1 LLTMK
6 TQNYFQF
13 TLALLVAAF
22 LTACGSKQQA
32 QEPAPVVISGV
43 AVVTVHAQ
51 STPEY
56 YEAVGTVKS
65 GTTSVLGA
73 EISGT
78 VRKVSVK
85 EGDRVRHGQL
95 LAVIDSRVQQA
106 QLEAAAAGIEESNQG
121 LAEVKQSLQAA
132 QADRRFAE
140 ATFQRYK
147 ALLAKK
153 SVSQQ
158 EYDNAETR
166 YKGAVANE
174 MATRAKLKQMEA
186 RQRQAQ
192 AQHSS
197 AATVLSY
204 SRIVSPIDGVVTA
217 KSVDEGTL
225 VMPGTPLITVE
236 ETSHF
241 RLDASVPERFI
252 GLVRVGEQVPVKL
265 GSQQAEGRVI
275 EVVPAADPATRTF
288 VAKVELPRNCKCQSG
303 QYGSANFA
311 IGVGNRLLVPSHALV
326 RRGELEGLFVINSK
340 GVAYYRLVK
349 TGKTFGSEVE
359 ILSGLDD
366 GERVAVSKIDQLS
379 DGARVQTS

>member
-1 LLTMK
+1 
-6 TQNYFQF
+6 
-13 TLALLVAAF
+13 
-22 LTACGSKQQA
+22 
-32 QEPAPVVISGV
+32 VVSGV
-43 AVVTVHAQ
+43 TVVTVHALP
-51 STPEY
+51 TPDY
-56 YEAVGTVKS
+56 YEAVGTVKPE
-65 GTTSVLGA
+65 TASVLGA

-78 VRKVSVK
+78 VRKIYVK
-85 EGDRVRHGQL
+85 EGDHVRRGQL

-121 LAEVKQSLQAA
+121 LAEVRQALQAA
-132 QADRRFAE
+132 EADRKFAE
-140 ATFQRYK
+140 ATFKRYK

-204 SRIVSPIDGVVTA
+204 SRITSPIDGVVTA

-241 RLDASVPERFI
+241 RLDASLPERFL
-252 GLVRVGEQVPVKL
+252 GLIHRGDRVPVTL
-265 GSQQAEGRVI
+265 GSQQVAGRII
-275 EVVPAADPATRTF
+275 EIVPAADPSTRTF
-288 VAKVELPRNCKCQSG
+288 VAKVELPRSCKCQSG
-303 QYGSANFA
+303 LYGSADFT
-311 IGVGNRLLVPSHALV
+311 IGSGNRVLVPADALL
-326 RRGELEGLFVINSK
+326 RRGELEGLFVIDSK

-349 TGKTFGSEVE
+349 TGKTFGSRVE

-366 GERVAVSKIDQLS
+366 GERVAVSKVNQLS
-379 DGARVQTS
+379 DGVRVQTS

>member
-1 LLTMK
+1 MKKQTYLQVILAITAATLL
-6 TQNYFQF
+6 
-13 TLALLVAAF
+13 A
-22 LTACGSKQQA
+22 ACGSKEQA
-32 QEPAPVVISGV
+32 KETATPVISGV
-43 AVVTVHAQ
+43 AVMTVHSQ

-56 YEAVGTVKS
+56 YEAVGTVRPEI
-65 GTTSVLGA
+65 TSVLGA

-78 VRKVSVK
+78 VRKISVK
-85 EGDRVRHGQL
+85 EGDRVRRGQV

-121 LAEVKQSLQAA
+121 LAEVKQALQAA
-132 QADRRFAE
+132 EADRKFAE

-166 YKGAVANE
+166 YKGALANE
-174 MATRAKLKQMEA
+174 MATQAKLKQMGA

-197 AATVLSY
+197 AATVFSY

-225 VMPGTPLITVE
+225 VMPGAPLITVGQ
-236 ETSHF
+236 TGHF
-241 RLDASVPERFI
+241 RLDASVPERFL
-252 GLVRVGEQVPVKL
+252 GLIHVGESVPVKV
-265 GSQQAEGRVI
+265 GSQQAEGRVV
-275 EVVPAADPATRTF
+275 EVVPAADPSTRTF
-288 VAKVELPRNCKCQSG
+288 VAKVVLPRDCKCQSG

-311 IGVGNRLLVPSHALV
+311 IGAGNRLLVPSDALV
-326 RRGELEGLFVINSK
+326 ERGELEGLFVIDAK

-349 TGKTFGSEVE
+349 TGKTFGSQIE

-366 GERVAVSKIDQLS
+366 GERVAVSKIGKLS
-379 DGARVQTS
+379 DGVRVQTS

>member
-1 LLTMK
+1 MK
-6 TQNYFQF
+6 TQEYFRL
-13 TLALLVAAF
+13 TMPLLVAAF

-32 QEPAPVVISGV
+32 KETAPSVVSGV

-51 STPEY
+51 STTDY
-56 YEAVGTVKS
+56 YEAVGTVNPE
-65 GTTSVLGA
+65 TTSVLGA

-78 VRKVSVK
+78 VRKIYVK
-85 EGDRVRHGQL
+85 EGDHVRRGQL

-121 LAEVKQSLQAA
+121 LAEVKQALQAA
-132 QADRRFAE
+132 EADRRFAE

-153 SVSQQ
+153 SASQQ
-158 EYDNAETR
+158 EYDNVETH
-166 YKGAVANE
+166 YKGALANE

-204 SRIVSPIDGVVTA
+204 SRITSPIDGVVTA

-236 ETSHF
+236 ETGHF
-241 RLDASVPERFI
+241 RLLASVPERFL
-252 GLVRVGEQVPVKL
+252 GLIHVGERVPVTL
-265 GSQQAEGRVI
+265 GSQQVEGSII
-275 EVVPAADPATRTF
+275 EIVPAADPSTRTF
-288 VAKVELPRNCKCQSG
+288 VAKVELPRSCKCQSG
-303 QYGSANFA
+303 QFGSADFA
-311 IGVGNRLLVPSHALV
+311 IGSGNRVLVPADALL
-326 RRGELEGLFVINSK
+326 RRGELEGLFVIDPK

-349 TGKTFGSEVE
+349 TGKTFGSWIE

-366 GERVAVSKIDQLS
+366 GERVAVTKVNQLS
-379 DGARVQTS
+379 DGVRVQTS

>member
-1 LLTMK
+1 MK
-6 TQNYFQF
+6 KQNYLQVM
-13 TLALLVAAF
+13 LAIAAATF
-22 LTACGSKQQA
+22 LAACGSKEQA
-32 QEPAPVVISGV
+32 KEPAAPVISGV
-43 AVVTVHAQ
+43 AVMTVRSQ

-56 YEAVGTVKS
+56 YEAVGTVKPEI
-65 GTTSVLGA
+65 TSVLGA

-78 VRKVSVK
+78 VRKISVK
-85 EGDRVRHGQL
+85 EGDRVRRGQV

-121 LAEVKQSLQAA
+121 LAEVKHALQAA
-132 QADRRFAE
+132 EADRKFAE

-166 YKGAVANE
+166 YKGALANE
-174 MATRAKLKQMEA
+174 MATQAKLKQMEA

-197 AATVLSY
+197 AATVFSY

-236 ETSHF
+236 QTGHF
-241 RLDASVPERFI
+241 RLDVSVPERFLGQI
-252 GLVRVGEQVPVKL
+252 RVGESVPAAV
-265 GSQQAEGRVI
+265 GSQQTEGRVI
-275 EVVPAADPATRTF
+275 EVVPAADPSTRTF
-288 VAKVELPRNCKCQSG
+288 VAKVVLPRGCKCQSG

-311 IGVGNRLLVPSHALV
+311 IGAGNRLLAPSDALV
-326 RRGELEGLFVINSK
+326 ERGELEGLFVIDSK

-349 TGKTFGSEVE
+349 TGKAFGSQVE

-366 GERVAVSKIDQLS
+366 GERVAISKIGELS
-379 DGARVQTS
+379 DGVRVQTS

>member
-1 LLTMK
+1 MK
-6 TQNYFQF
+6 TQTYFPF
-13 TLALLVAAF
+13 TLAMLVAAF

-32 QEPAPVVISGV
+32 QEPAPAVVSGV

-51 STPEY
+51 PTPDY

-85 EGDRVRHGQL
+85 EGDRVRRGQL
-95 LAVIDSRVQQA
+95 LAVIDSRVQRA
-106 QLEAAAAGIEESNQG
+106 QLEAAAAGIEESDQG
-121 LAEVKQSLQAA
+121 LAEVKQALQAA
-132 QADRRFAE
+132 QADRKFAK
-140 ATFQRYK
+140 ATFLRYK

-153 SVSQQ
+153 SVSRQ

-174 MATRAKLKQMEA
+174 MATQAKIKQMEA

-236 ETSHF
+236 ETGHF
-241 RLDASVPERFI
+241 QLDASVPERLL
-252 GLVRVGEQVPVKL
+252 GLIRLGEQVPVKL
-265 GSQQAEGRVI
+265 GSQQAEGRVV

-288 VAKVELPRNCKCQSG
+288 VAKVELPRDCNCQSG
-303 QYGSANFA
+303 QYGSADFA
-311 IGVGNRLLVPSHALV
+311 IGTGNRLLVPSDALV
-326 RRGELEGLFVINSK
+326 QRGELEGLFVIDSR

-349 TGKTFGSEVE
+349 TGETFGKQIE
-359 ILSGLDD
+359 ILSGLED
-366 GERVAVSKIDQLS
+366 GERVAISKIDQLS

>member
-1 LLTMK
+1 MK
-6 TQNYFQF
+6 TRNYFPF
-13 TLALLVAAF
+13 TLAMLIAAF

-32 QEPAPVVISGV
+32 QEPAPAVVSGV
-43 AVVTVHAQ
+43 AVVTVHTQ
-51 STPEY
+51 PTPDY

-85 EGDRVRHGQL
+85 EGDRVRRGQL

-106 QLEAAAAGIEESNQG
+106 QLEVAAAGIEESNQG
-121 LAEVKQSLQAA
+121 LAEVKQALQTA
-132 QADRRFAE
+132 QADRKFAE

-174 MATRAKLKQMEA
+174 MATQAKLKQMEA

-192 AQHSS
+192 ARHNS

-217 KSVDEGTL
+217 KSVDEGSL
-225 VMPGTPLITVE
+225 VMPGAPLITVE
-236 ETSHF
+236 ETGHF
-241 RLDASVPERFI
+241 QLDASVPERFL
-252 GLVRVGEQVPVKL
+252 GLIRVGEHVPVKV

-288 VAKVELPRNCKCQSG
+288 VAKVELPRDCNCQSG
-303 QYGSANFA
+303 QYGSADFA
-311 IGVGNRLLVPSHALV
+311 IGTGNRLLVPSDALV
-326 RRGELEGLFVINSK
+326 QRGELEGLFVIDSR

-349 TGKTFGSEVE
+349 TGEAFGKQIE
-359 ILSGLDD
+359 ILSGLAD
-366 GERVAVSKIDQLS
+366 GERVAISKIDQLS

>member
-1 LLTMK
+1 MK
-6 TQNYFQF
+6 KQTYLQLM
-13 TLALLVAAF
+13 LAITAATF
-22 LTACGSKQQA
+22 LAACGSKEQA
-32 QEPAPVVISGV
+32 KEPAAPVVSGV
-43 AVVTVHAQ
+43 AVMTVRSQ
-51 STPEY
+51 SAPEY
-56 YEAVGTVKS
+56 YEAVGTVKPEI
-65 GTTSVLGA
+65 TSVLGA

-78 VRKVSVK
+78 VWKISVK
-85 EGDRVRHGQL
+85 EGDHVRSGQV

-121 LAEVKQSLQAA
+121 LAEVKQALQAA
-132 QADRRFAE
+132 EADRKFAE

-166 YKGAVANE
+166 YKGALANE
-174 MATRAKLKQMEA
+174 LATQAKLKQMEA

-197 AATVLSY
+197 AETVFSY

-236 ETSHF
+236 QTGNF
-241 RLDASVPERFI
+241 RLDASVPERFL
-252 GLVRVGEQVPVKL
+252 GLIHVGESVPVTL
-265 GSQQAEGRVI
+265 GSQQAEGRVV
-275 EVVPAADPATRTF
+275 EVVPAADPSTRTF
-288 VAKVELPRNCKCQSG
+288 VAKLALPRDCKCQSG

-311 IGVGNRLLVPSHALV
+311 IGAGNRLLVPSEALV
-326 RRGELEGLFVINSK
+326 ERGELEGLFVIDSK

-349 TGKTFGSEVE
+349 TGKTFGSQVE

-366 GERVAVSKIDQLS
+366 GERVAVSKIGELS
-379 DGARVQTS
+379 DGVKVQTS

>member
-1 LLTMK
+1 MK
-6 TQNYFQF
+6 TRNYLQAM
-13 TLALLVAAF
+13 LAIMAAMF
-22 LTACGSKQQA
+22 LAACGSKKEA
-32 QEPAPVVISGV
+32 QEPAPAVVSGV
-43 AVVTVHAQ
+43 AVITVHSQ

-56 YEAVGTVKS
+56 YEAVGTVKPE
-65 GTTSVLGA
+65 TTSVLGA

-78 VRKVSVK
+78 LREILVK
-85 EGDRVRHGQL
+85 EGNRVRRGQL

-121 LAEVKQSLQAA
+121 LAEVKQALQAA
-132 QADRRFAE
+132 EADRKFAE

-147 ALLAKK
+147 ALMAKK

-166 YKGAVANE
+166 YKGALANE
-174 MATRAKLKQMEA
+174 MATQAKLKQMEA

-236 ETSHF
+236 ETGHF
-241 RLDASVPERFI
+241 RLDASVPERFL
-252 GLVRVGEQVPVKL
+252 GLIHVGESVPVTL

-275 EVVPAADPATRTF
+275 EIVPAADPSTRTF

-311 IGVGNRLLVPSHALV
+311 IGTGNRLLVPSDAMV
-326 RRGELEGLFVINSK
+326 QRGELEGLFVIDSK

-349 TGKTFGSEVE
+349 TGKTFGSQVE

-366 GERVAVSKIDQLS
+366 GERVAVSKINQLS
-379 DGARVQTS
+379 DGVQVQTS

>member
-1 LLTMK
+1 MTMK
-6 TQNYFQF
+6 THHYFQL
-13 TLALLVAAF
+13 TLALFVAAF

-32 QEPAPVVISGV
+32 QEPAPAVVSGV
-43 AVVTVHAQ
+43 AVATVHAQ
-51 STPEY
+51 STPDY

-65 GTTSVLGA
+65 KTSSVLGA

-78 VRKVSVK
+78 VRKITVK
-85 EGDRVRHGQL
+85 EGDRVRRGQV
-95 LAVIDSRVQQA
+95 LAVIDSRIQQA
-106 QLEAAAAGIEESNQG
+106 QLEAAVAGIDVSNQG
-121 LAEVKQSLQAA
+121 LAEVKQALQAA
-132 QADRRFAE
+132 QADRKFAE
-140 ATFQRYK
+140 ATFHRYK

-174 MATRAKLKQMEA
+174 MATQAKLKQMEA

-192 AQHSS
+192 AQHTS

-204 SRIVSPIDGVVTA
+204 SRVVAPIDGVVTA

-236 ETSHF
+236 ETGHF
-241 RLDASVPERFI
+241 RLDASVPERFL

-265 GSQQAEGRVI
+265 GSQQTEGRVI
-275 EVVPAADPATRTF
+275 EIVPAADPSTRTF

-303 QYGSANFA
+303 QYGSADFA
-311 IGVGNRLLVPSHALV
+311 IGTGNRLLVPANALL
-326 RRGELEGLFVINSK
+326 RRGELEGLFVIDSK
-340 GVAYYRLVK
+340 GVASYRLVK

-366 GERVAVSKIDQLS
+366 GEHVAVSKIDQLS
-379 DGARVQTS
+379 DGVRVQTS

>member
-1 LLTMK
+1 MK
-6 TQNYFQF
+6 TQKYFQT
-13 TLALLVAAF
+13 TLAMLVAAF

-32 QEPAPVVISGV
+32 QEAAPAVVSGV
-43 AVVTVHAQ
+43 AVLTVHAQ
-51 STPEY
+51 STPDY
-56 YEAVGTVKS
+56 YEAVGTVKPE
-65 GTTSVLGA
+65 TTSVLGA

-78 VRKVSVK
+78 VRKISVK
-85 EGDRVRHGQL
+85 EGDRVRRGQL

-106 QLEAAAAGIEESNQG
+106 QLEAAAAGIDESNQG
-121 LAEVKQSLQAA
+121 LAEVKQALQAA
-132 QADRRFAE
+132 EANRKFAE
-140 ATFQRYK
+140 VTFQRYK

-166 YKGAVANE
+166 YKGAIANE
-174 MATRAKLKQMEA
+174 MATQAKLKQMEA

-236 ETSHF
+236 ETGHF
-241 RLDASVPERFI
+241 RLDASVPERFL
-252 GLVRVGEQVPVKL
+252 GLLRVGERVPVTL
-265 GSQQAEGRVI
+265 GSQQVEGRVI
-275 EVVPAADPATRTF
+275 EIVPAADPSTRTF
-288 VAKVELPRNCKCQSG
+288 VAKVELPRTCKCQSG
-303 QYGSANFA
+303 QFGSADFTV
-311 IGVGNRLLVPSHALV
+311 GSGNRVLVPTDALL
-326 RRGELEGLFVINSK
+326 RRGELEGLFVIDSK

-349 TGKTFGSEVE
+349 TGKTFGRKIE

-366 GERVAVSKIDQLS
+366 GERVAVSKINQLS
-379 DGARVQTS
+379 DGVRVQTS

>member
-1 LLTMK
+1 MK
-6 TQNYFQF
+6 KQNYLQVMLSIMAATF
-13 TLALLVAAF
+13 LA
-22 LTACGSKQQA
+22 ACGSKEQA
-32 QEPAPVVISGV
+32 KEPAAPVVSGV
-43 AVVTVHAQ
+43 AVVTVHSH

-56 YEAVGTVKS
+56 YEAVGTVRPEI
-65 GTTSVLGA
+65 TSVLGA

-78 VRKVSVK
+78 VRRILVK
-85 EGDRVRHGQL
+85 EGDRVRRGQV

-106 QLEAAAAGIEESNQG
+106 QLEATAAGIEESNQG
-121 LAEVKQSLQAA
+121 LAEVKQALQAA
-132 QADRRFAE
+132 GADRKFAE

-166 YKGAVANE
+166 YKAALANE
-174 MATRAKLKQMEA
+174 LATQAKLKQMEA

-197 AATVLSY
+197 AATVFSY

-236 ETSHF
+236 QTGHF
-241 RLDASVPERFI
+241 RLDVGVPERFL
-252 GLVRVGEQVPVKL
+252 GLIHVGEPVPVTV

-275 EVVPAADPATRTF
+275 EVVPAADPTTRTF
-288 VAKVELPRNCKCQSG
+288 VAKVALPRDCKCQSG

-311 IGVGNRLLVPSHALV
+311 IGAGSRLLVPSDSLV
-326 RRGELEGLFVINSK
+326 QRGELEGLFVIDSK

-349 TGKTFGSEVE
+349 TGKAFGSQIE

-366 GERVAVSKIDQLS
+366 GERVAVSKIGELS
-379 DGARVQTS
+379 DGVRVQTS

>member
-1 LLTMK
+1 MKKQTYVQLMLAITAAMLL
-6 TQNYFQF
+6 
-13 TLALLVAAF
+13 A
-22 LTACGSKQQA
+22 ACGSKEQA
-32 QEPAPVVISGV
+32 KEAAAPVVSGV
-43 AVVTVHAQ
+43 GVMTVRSQ

-56 YEAVGTVKS
+56 YEAVGTVKPEI
-65 GTTSVLGA
+65 TSVLGA

-78 VRKVSVK
+78 VRKISVK
-85 EGDRVRHGQL
+85 EGDHVRRGQV
-95 LAVIDSRVQQA
+95 LALIDSRVQQA

-121 LAEVKQSLQAA
+121 LAEVKQALQAA
-132 QADRRFAE
+132 EADRKFAE

-166 YKGAVANE
+166 YKGALANE
-174 MATRAKLKQMEA
+174 MATQAKLKQMEA

-197 AATVLSY
+197 AETVFSY

-236 ETSHF
+236 QTGHY
-241 RLDASVPERFI
+241 RLDAGVPERFL
-252 GLVRVGEQVPVKL
+252 GLIHVGESVQVTL
-265 GSQQAEGRVI
+265 GSQQVEGRVT
-275 EVVPAADPATRTF
+275 EVVPAADPSTRTF
-288 VAKVELPRNCKCQSG
+288 VAKVALPRNRKCQSG

-311 IGVGNRLLVPSHALV
+311 IGAGNRLLVPSEALV
-326 RRGELEGLFVINSK
+326 ERGELEGLFVIDSK

-349 TGKTFGSEVE
+349 TGKTFGSQVE

-366 GERVAVSKIDQLS
+366 GERIAVSKIGQLS
-379 DGARVQTS
+379 DGVRVQTS